1 MANLRTEK
9 EIMQAWNL
17 MNKPLVSVACI
28 TYNHEKYIEDT
39 IKGFLIQETDF
50 SFEILIHDDA
60 STDNTANIVRE
71 YAEKYPNI
79 IKPIFQTE
87 NQYSKGFKMNIAFNF
102 PRAKGKYIALC
113 DGDDYWTDPKKLQ
126 TQVVFLEENP
136 DYVITYTAVKAFD
149 ENGVIETYIG
159 GVLNDLSEEQ
169 LKRASPINTLTTC
182 FRNVINEY
190 PPEFSIAK
198 IGDLTVWS
206 LLGAYGK
213 GKYISEIKP
222 SAYRV
227 HDGGIFSKQ
236 SSIKQ
241 NYMVLATYTSL
252 MLYYMRVGDE
262 KTANYFMWRVMRSIY
277 SNADVLQI
285 EKLFLGYLLRRI
297 LNKLLFWR
305 KNLRHFLS

>member
-1 MANLRTEK
+1 MVNLRTEK
-9 EIMQAWNL
+9 EIIQAWNPAD
-17 MNKPLVSVACI
+17 KTLVSVACI
-28 TYNHEKYIEDT
+28 TYNHEKYIEDA
-39 IKGFLIQETDF
+39 IEGFLVQETDF
-50 SFEILIHDDA
+50 PFEILIHDDA

-79 IKPIFQTE
+79 IKPIFQKE
-87 NQYSKGFKMNIAFNF
+87 NQYSKGKKIF
-102 PRAKGKYIALC
+102 PIVTHLCAGDYIAIC
-113 DGDDYWTDPKKLQ
+113 EGDDYWTDPKKLQ

-149 ENGVIETYIG
+149 ENGVIETYVG
-159 GVLNDLSEEQ
+159 GALNDLSEKQ

-198 IGDLTVWS
+198 IGDLTTWS
-206 LLGAYGK
+206 FLGAHGK
-213 GKYISEIKP
+213 GKFISEIKP

-236 SSIKQ
+236 SSKKKK
-241 NYMVLATYTSL
+241 YMALTTNTSL

-277 SNADVLQI
+277 SNVGVLQI
-285 EKLFLGYLLRRI
+285 EKLFLGYLLRKI

-305 KNLRHFLS
+305 KN

>member
-1 MANLRTEK
+1 MVNLRTEK
-9 EIMQAWNL
+9 EIIQAWNPAD
-17 MNKPLVSVACI
+17 KPLVSVACI
-28 TYNHEKYIEDT
+28 TYNHEKYIEDA
-39 IKGFLIQETDF
+39 IEGFLVQETDF
-50 SFEILIHDDA
+50 PFEILIHDDA

-79 IKPIFQTE
+79 IKPIFQKE
-87 NQYSKGFKMNIAFNF
+87 NQYSKGKKIF
-102 PRAKGKYIALC
+102 PIVTHLCAGDYIAIC
-113 DGDDYWTDPKKLQ
+113 EGDDYWTDPKKLQ

-198 IGDLTVWS
+198 IGDLTTWS
-206 LLGAYGK
+206 FLGAHGK
-213 GKYISEIKP
+213 GKFISEIKP

-236 SSIKQ
+236 SSKKKK
-241 NYMVLATYTSL
+241 YMALTTNTSL

-277 SNADVLQI
+277 SNVGVLQI
-285 EKLFLGYLLRRI
+285 EKLFLGYLLRKI

-305 KNLRHFLS
+305 KN

>member
-1 MANLRTEK
+1 
-9 EIMQAWNL
+9 MQAWNPAD
-17 MNKPLVSVACI
+17 KPLVSVACI
-28 TYNHEKYIEDT
+28 TYNHEKYIEDA
-39 IKGFLIQETDF
+39 IEGFLVQETDF
-50 SFEILIHDDA
+50 PFEILIHDDA

-79 IKPIFQTE
+79 IKPIFQKE
-87 NQYSKGFKMNIAFNF
+87 NQYSKGKKIF
-102 PRAKGKYIALC
+102 PIVTHLCAGDYIAIC
-113 DGDDYWTDPKKLQ
+113 EGDDYWTDPKKLQ

-149 ENGVIETYIG
+149 ENGVIETYVG
-159 GVLNDLSEEQ
+159 GALNDLSEKQ

-198 IGDLTVWS
+198 IGDLTTWS
-206 LLGAYGK
+206 FLGAHGK
-213 GKYISEIKP
+213 GKFISEIKP

-236 SSIKQ
+236 SSKKKK
-241 NYMVLATYTSL
+241 YMALTTNTSL
-252 MLYYMRVGDE
+252 MLYYMRIGDE

-277 SNADVLQI
+277 SNVGVLQI
-285 EKLFLGYLLRRI
+285 EKLFLGYLLRKI

-305 KNLRHFLS
+305 KN